1 MIHLAGADI
10 VLPDGIVPGG
20 TLVVRDGRIAEVR
33 ARSTLTG
40 AAAGPLAGHLIV
52 PGFIDAHVH
61 GVGGVDTL
69 DRGDAVARIASLLPQ
84 FGVTAFCPTT
94 VACTPAHLHDV
105 LVQVRAVRECPDPL
119 AARVLPAHLES
130 NFLNPD
136 WRGAQPA
143 ACVRACGPIPDPLPH
158 GSSTRTLEFEAADI
172 LWEIAR
178 AAPDIALVTLAPE
191 IDGGLDLVR
200 WLVARGIR
208 VSLGHSGAS
217 YVQAIAAFDA
227 GARHATHLFNRM
239 PPLNHREPGL
249 VGASLQRDDV
259 TVELICDGTH
269 VHAAA
274 VQLTVAAK
282 TPSRVLAITDG
293 TAVSG
298 LPDGARAT
306 LGGQAI
312 EVARR
317 AAWLADGTLAGS
329 ALTMDGVFRMLTG
342 PMGFSPVDAATMCA
356 TTPARALGLVGHG
369 VIVEGAAADLAVLDA
384 AGRVVQTY
392 VGGRLVHAQDAAGL
406 NGTSS
411 SSV

>member
-10 VLPDGIVPGG
+10 VQPDGIVSGG
-20 TLVVRDGRIAEVR
+20 TLVVHDGHIAELR
-33 ARSTLTG
+33 ARPAG
-40 AAAGPLAGHLIV
+40 AAAGGPLAGHLVV

-61 GVGGVDTL
+61 GVCGVDTL

-105 LVQVRAVRECPDPL
+105 LGQVRRLREEPDPS

-143 ACVRACGPIPDPLPH
+143 ACIRACGPIPDPLPH
-158 GSSTRTLEFEAADI
+158 GTSTRALEFSAQDI
-172 LWEIAR
+172 LWEIDR
-178 AAPDIALVTLAPE
+178 GAPDIAIVTLAPE
-191 IDGGLDLVR
+191 IDGALELVR

-208 VSLGHSGAS
+208 VSLGHSGAT
-217 YVQAIAAFDA
+217 YVQAVAAFDA

-239 PPLNHREPGL
+239 PPLHHREPGL
-249 VGASLQRDDV
+249 VGAALQREDV

-274 VQLTVAAK
+274 VHMAVLAK
-282 TPSRVLAITDG
+282 KPARVMAITDG

-298 LPDGARAT
+298 LPEGARAM
-306 LGGQAI
+306 LGGEPIA
-312 EVARR
+312 VGGR

-329 ALTMDGVFRMLTG
+329 ALTMDGIFRMLTG

-369 VIVEGAAADLAVLDA
+369 VIVEGAVADLTVLDP

-392 VGGRLVHAQDAAGL
+392 VAGRLVHAGDGAW
-406 NGTSS
+406 
-411 SSV
+411 